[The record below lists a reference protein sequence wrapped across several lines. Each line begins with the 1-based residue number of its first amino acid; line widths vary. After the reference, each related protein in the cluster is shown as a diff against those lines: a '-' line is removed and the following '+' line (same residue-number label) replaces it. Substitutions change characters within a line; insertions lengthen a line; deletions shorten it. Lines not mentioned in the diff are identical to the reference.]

1 MILVDTSVWIELLGG
16 RGLRPST
23 EDLVQFVTCGPII
36 QEVVQGL
43 RPGRASESFRD
54 GFLAMPKLSDPL
66 PAELFL
72 ESAEIYRDARRRG
85 ITVRSSTDCLIAAI
99 GIANSVPVWHRDRD
113 FTAISRFTRLRVID
127 WKR

>member
-16 RGLRPST
+16 RGRRPNP

-36 QEVVQGL
+36 QEVIQGL
-43 RPGRASESFRD
+43 REGKTSESFRD

-72 ESAEIYRDARRRG
+72 EAAEIYRDGRRRALT
-85 ITVRSSTDCLIAAI
+85 IRSSADCLIAAI
-99 GIANSVPVWHRDRD
+99 GIANSVPIWHRDRD
-113 FTAISRFTRLRVID
+113 FTAIARFTRLRVME
-127 WKR
+127 WTT